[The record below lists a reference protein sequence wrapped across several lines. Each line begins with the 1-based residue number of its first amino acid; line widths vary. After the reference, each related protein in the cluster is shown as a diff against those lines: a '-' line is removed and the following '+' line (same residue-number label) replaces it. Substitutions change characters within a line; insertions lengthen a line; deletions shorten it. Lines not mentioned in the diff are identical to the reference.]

1 MNESTNG
8 VSQTIQKF
16 KSAQNEMEFVI
27 SAFKTV
33 SQEMSSSS
41 SKLGDSQNNFA
52 RYSSEF
58 LQKNEHT
65 ITEIQNALTKAKDV
79 SADYAQKFGIIE
91 TGLQEIFMKIAT
103 GLKGYQDTV
112 GGSLEIYL
120 NKYSEALTKTAES
133 LANAA
138 TKQED
143 ILEELTEQL
152 SKLNAKK

>member
-1 MNESTNG
+1 M
-8 VSQTIQKF
+8 
-16 KSAQNEMEFVI
+16 
-27 SAFKTV
+27 
-33 SQEMSSSS
+33 
-41 SKLGDSQNNFA
+41 KLGA
-52 RYSSEF
+52 RV
-58 LQKNEHT
+58 Q
-65 ITEIQNALTKAKDV
+65 I
-79 SADYAQKFGIIE
+79 
-91 TGLQEIFMKIAT
+91 LQEIFMKIAT

-120 NKYSEALTKTAES
+120 SKYSEALTKTAES

>member
-33 SQEMSSSS
+33 SQELSSSS
-41 SKLGDSQNNFA
+41 NKLGDSQNNFA
-52 RYSSEF
+52 RYSNEF

-79 SADYAQKFGIIE
+79 SADYAQKFGVIE
-91 TGLQEIFMKIAT
+91 NGLQEIFMKIAT

-120 NKYSEALTKTAES
+120 STYSEALIKTAES